1 MNMQREPCVDFVAKG
16 SEISYT
22 VTDIFIRKTEH
33 DALVN
38 LVCIFQQEIEIGYIT
53 VIIIINFWEINVLD
67 RWKFNH
73 KNTVTVS
80 VYDQQQV
87 MSMKLGYGRPSNY
100 LGVCDIRVIG
110 ET

>member
-1 MNMQREPCVDFVAKG
+1 MQWEPCVDFVANG
-16 SEISYT
+16 SEIFYT

-33 DALVN
+33 VKLN
-38 LVCIFQQEIEIGYIT
+38 SSKLCLHLSQEIEIGCIT
-53 VIIIINFWEINVLD
+53 IIIIINCWEINVLD

-87 MSMKLGYGRPSNY
+87 MSMKLGCGRPSIY
-100 LGVCDIRVIG
+100 LGVCGIQVIG